1 MILNGPSAKYFERR
15 RPVRLAVCFLAAAAG
30 AGRAGAGAAGA
41 AGAAGDGAAATGPA
55 RPWGWWWKW
64 GFNGEIVG
72 I

>member
-41 AGAAGDGAAATGPA
+41 AGDGAAATGPA
-55 RPWGWWWKW
+55 RPWG
-64 GFNGEIVG
+64 
-72 I
+72 